1 MSDNDKGEST
11 ETEVA
16 KTGLPVSAPAG
27 PLASQDLVEELALE
41 ATKHVE
47 AVGWKFLMERNT
59 LGSLAA
65 MSFGLFNA
73 AWGFAPPA
81 AVLLWI
87 NADIGSESQT
97 NGALFS
103 VMQTLGTTLG
113 YMFVGRLSEIYGRRW
128 VMLMFTLFGLIGSIV
143 AGTANDLNTFIG
155 ANILLGL
162 ATGAQ
167 CCYAFLAG
175 ELMPNKHK
183 MVGMAIVVIFCFPG
197 TSMGAYLARSLV
209 EHASWRWIYYIYII
223 AQIISL
229 ALYYFFYFPR
239 EAAQAYN
246 KLEQTKK
253 LDFVGIFFLL
263 AGLVLFIVGIMTGG
277 SPYPWK
283 SAKVIGMV
291 ASGGISLIALCV
303 WESFQG
309 ENAFFAVHLFKD
321 VWGFGMNCIIS
332 AVGGISYTALS
343 IIWPTQV
350 SYMYSA
356 GSSWQDV
363 AAMSCTIGFGL
374 WGGMVFLGPLWGPI
388 GHPKMTLIVSK
399 IWMVVFTAALANCNP
414 DNKKFA
420 IACSFLAA
428 LPIGF
433 VEQQTGA
440 IAQLVVPD
448 KHIGTSFGT
457 MGCVRVGVGVIGT
470 AIVLAILAA
479 KIPVELQNHVVP
491 AALGAGLPET
501 SIPDLFAA
509 MAKATQDAMAAVP
522 GINPAIIAAVG
533 RAQQE
538 GYAAAYRYIYYTT
551 IPFGVVATAAAIA
564 LRPIKHLLTSHV
576 PKIVEHPQQ
585 TLVNVVGKGD
595 IEKAGA

>member
-1 MSDNDKGEST
+1 MSVKEKGDST
-11 ETEVA
+11 EVEF
-16 KTGLPVSAPAG
+16 AG
-27 PLASQDLVEELALE
+27 PEPPVPASPSPGTPASHDLDLAEELALE
-41 ATKHVE
+41 ATRHVE
-47 AVGWKFLMERNT
+47 QVGWEFLLEPYT

-73 AWGFAPPA
+73 SWGFAPPA
-81 AVLLWI
+81 AVMLWI
-87 NADIGSESQT
+87 TADIGSGSQT
-97 NGALFS
+97 NSSLFS

-128 VMLMFTLFGLIGSIV
+128 VMITFTLFGLVGSII
-143 AGTANDLNTFIG
+143 AGTAQNLNTFIG
-155 ANILLGL
+155 ANPEVGSSFSHAHVQHADQEL
-162 ATGAQ
+162 
-167 CCYAFLAG
+167 

-183 MVGMAIVVIFCFPG
+183 M
-197 TSMGAYLARSLV
+197 LA
-209 EHASWRWIYYIYII
+209 
-223 AQIISL
+223 ISL

-246 KLEQTKK
+246 KLEQTKR
-253 LDFVGIFFLL
+253 LDFVGILFLV

-277 SPYPWK
+277 SPYPWQ

-291 ASGGISLIALCV
+291 VSGGISLVALCV
-303 WESFQG
+303 WEHFQG

-321 VWGFGMNCIIS
+321 VWGFGMNCICS

-350 SYMYSA
+350 AYMYSA
-356 GSSWQDV
+356 GSSWQTV

-388 GHPKMTLIVSK
+388 GHPKMVLIISK
-399 IWMVVFTAALANCNP
+399 MWMVSFTAALAHCSP
-414 DNKKFA
+414 DDRNFA

-440 IAQLVVPD
+440 IAQLVVSD

-470 AIVLAILAA
+470 AIVMAILAA
-479 KIPVELQNHVVP
+479 KIPIELQAHVAP
-491 AALGAGLPET
+491 AALKAGLPET
-501 SIPDLFAA
+501 SLAALFAA
-509 MAKATQDAMAAVP
+509 LAKATEDALAAVP
-522 GINPAIIAAVG
+522 GINGEIMAAVG
-533 RAQQE
+533 MAQRE

-551 IPFGVVATAAAIA
+551 IPFGVVATAAACA

-576 PKIVEHPQQ
+576 PKIVERTQVQ
-585 TLVNVVGKGD
+585 VGKD
-595 IEKAGA
+595 DLEKSVV